1 VNPPIDIHELAEIE
15 IEEAAD
21 FYDMQ
26 SPGLGSAFIDEF
38 QRALERIVE
47 FPNAGPLIHGR
58 VRKRFLSRFPFSVI
72 YSVKAKKIRILAV
85 AHQKRRPFY
94 WRGRR

>member
-1 VNPPIDIHELAEIE
+1 VNRLIEIHELAEAE
-15 IEEAAD
+15 IEEAAA

-38 QRALERIVE
+38 QRAIERIAE
-47 FPNAGPLIHGR
+47 FPDAAPLTRDR
-58 VRKRFLSRFPFSVI
+58 VRKRFLNRFPFSVI
-72 YSVKAKKIRILAV
+72 YSVKPEKVRILAV